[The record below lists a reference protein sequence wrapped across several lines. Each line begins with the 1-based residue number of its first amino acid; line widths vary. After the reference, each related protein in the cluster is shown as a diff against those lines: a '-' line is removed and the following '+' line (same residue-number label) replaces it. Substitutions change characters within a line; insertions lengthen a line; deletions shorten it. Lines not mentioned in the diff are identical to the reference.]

1 MCTFNRSAEDKV
13 AQFLRY
19 HGMAF
24 WIAAE
29 GPNGQTVRVE
39 KKSRA
44 ATFQLSQRLIV
55 CSFCLHT

>member
-39 KKSRA
+39 KSHELPP
-44 ATFQLSQRLIV
+44 FS
-55 CSFCLHT
+55 